1 MSRKQQPD
9 ISLELL
15 VQSCLTATSVP
26 LCQAVVP
33 LWLFKKHTHTL
44 PLLLSPTNKPT
55 QTGVYT
61 HSLHSCTDGPGCIS
75 NMRWTLAADRE
86 FGGGGSY
93 VDVPAALGAA
103 GVARTHMRIHDT
115 QACN

>member
-86 FGGGGSY
+86 FGGGQ
-93 VDVPAALGAA
+93 L
-103 GVARTHMRIHDT
+103 
-115 QACN
+115 C